1 MPRFDDLISRIS
13 RQKGVS
19 VSRMERIK
27 REGSKYYV
35 HPGGVIAAG
44 ADEAIHVPTQF
55 PDSRKYEPLDW
66 LEIVNNETSIDIIV
80 TINGGDAFIVPAKS
94 IRQINNTALWHI
106 NIHNNHGVNA
116 TTAGLIRLTLQ
127 KEPLTMDKWIR
138 SR

>member
-1 MPRFDDLISRIS
+1 MPSFLDLISGVS

-19 VSRMERIK
+19 ISRSERIK
-27 REGSKYYV
+27 REGSRYYV
-35 HPGGVIAAG
+35 YEAGVIAAG
-44 ADEAIHVPTQF
+44 ADEAIYVPTQF

-80 TINGGDAFIVPAKS
+80 TVNGGDAHIVPAKM
-94 IRQINNTALWHI
+94 IRKIDNVALWHI
-106 NIHNNHGVNA
+106 NIHNNHAAND
-116 TTAGLIRLTLQ
+116 TTAGRIRLTLQ

>member
-1 MPRFDDLISRIS
+1 MPRLEDLISGIS

-27 REGSKYYV
+27 REGSQPYV
-35 HPGGVIAAG
+35 YPAGVIAAG

-66 LEIVNNETSIDIIV
+66 IEIVNNETSIDIIV
-80 TINGGDAFIVPAKS
+80 TINGGDAYIVPAKS
-94 IRQINNTALWHI
+94 IRKVSNTALWHI
-106 NIHNNHGVNA
+106 NIHNNHGANA
-116 TTAGLIRLTLQ
+116 TTAGRVRLTLQ

-138 SR
+138 SM